1 MANRT
6 IDKNKSSL
14 GRARSVTPREDAA
27 EATEERDAFVVT
39 PSDEPA
45 AEIGQEPEA
54 LAVVRA
60 EDDDEDLRISPASGG
75 ALAVR
80 SGAQTAGRGTGVP
93 DFLMGNPITRFIAE
107 SYLELLKVTWP
118 EPREA
123 WNSALVVVG
132 MSVAVALLLG
142 AADYGLNQ
150 LVQFVLTHA
159 VK

>member
-1 MANRT
+1 LANRT
-6 IDKNKSSL
+6 IDKHKSSL
-14 GRARSVTPREDAA
+14 GRARSVTPRGDAA
-27 EATEERDAFVVT
+27 EATEERDAFVVAQ
-39 PSDEPA
+39 SDEPA
-45 AEIGQEPEA
+45 AETEQGSEA
-54 LAVVRA
+54 LA
-60 EDDDEDLRISPASGG
+60 EDEDEDLRIAPVSGG

-80 SGAQTAGRGTGVP
+80 PGAQTTARGTGVP

-118 EPREA
+118 EPRDA